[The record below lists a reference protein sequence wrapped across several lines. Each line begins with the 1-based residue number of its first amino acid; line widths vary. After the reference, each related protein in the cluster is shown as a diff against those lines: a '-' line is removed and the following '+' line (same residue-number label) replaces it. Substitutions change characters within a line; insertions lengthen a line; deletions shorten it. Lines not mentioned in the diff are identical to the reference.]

1 MSLRSS
7 AELHPYTT
15 DLGERLALTVQARA
29 RRFVVENF
37 YVSDPLEFTDD
48 TSLITSGLV
57 DSTGMLEVIAFLESE
72 YGFRIE
78 DREMV
83 PANLETIN
91 RIAAFVARKRQPNP
105 S

>member
-1 MSLRSS
+1 MSLSS
-7 AELHPYTT
+7 DREVAATLKDRRENPK
-15 DLGERLALTVQARA
+15 LTVQARA

-37 YVSDPLEFTDD
+37 YAADPSEISDD

-72 YGFRIE
+72 YGIKIE

-91 RIAAFVARKRQPNP
+91 RIAAFVARKKQPNP

>member
-1 MSLRSS
+1 MDPSSSRESS
-7 AELHPYTT
+7 ATT
-15 DLGERLALTVQARA
+15 IGSRERALTVQARA
-29 RRFVVENF
+29 RRFVVETF
-37 YVSDPLEFTDD
+37 YVSDPSEITDD
-48 TSLITSGLV
+48 TSLITTGLV

-72 YGFRIE
+72 YGIRVE

-91 RIAAFVARKRQPNP
+91 RIAAFVARKKPNP